1 MITDDQEL
9 VRRMIAGDESAFE
22 EFCHD
27 YPPALLRFT
36 LRRLAGDR
44 ELARDV
50 VQATVGKA
58 IAKLASF
65 RGEAAL
71 MTWLCA
77 VCRNEIAAHYRRAM
91 RAGTEVELQ
100 AVEETMGVAQGAGG
114 AEDPEGAAL
123 REEASQLVHVVLDS
137 LAPRHAQALEWKYL
151 DDLPVRDIARRLNVG
166 EKAAESLLTRARQ
179 SFRDGYARLVNTVP
193 SAAENVRLFA
203 RRMEFEP

>member
-27 YPPALLRFT
+27 YPPALLRFA

-50 VQATVGKA
+50 VQATVCKA

-77 VCRNEIAAHYRRAM
+77 VCRNEIAGHYRRAM

-100 AVEETMGVAQGAGG
+100 AVEATAAVPGASA
-114 AEDPEGAAL
+114 AEDPESAVL
-123 REEASQLVHVVLDS
+123 REEAGELVHVVLDS

-151 DDLPVRDIARRLNVG
+151 DDLPVRDIARRLNLG

-179 SFRDGYARLVNTVP
+179 AFRDGYARLASTVP